1 VDRRHTGIDDVAGSS
16 PLNENVA
23 IYGAA
28 SGFPFFVAGAYVD
41 DAAVSRAAAASARS
55 VTDTIVAC
63 SGLPSSATVTRTRA
77 TPLWPIARFDV
88 PRVSRRGGTSGTGAG
103 VARGDVDRLGIPR
116 GVRDGVGAGRGEGD
130 GLGVASGDA
139 AGLGDAARGS
149 ALGREVAVARS
160 RGSARLTASAIRRT
174 SS

>member
-1 VDRRHTGIDDVAGSS
+1 
-16 PLNENVA
+16 
-23 IYGAA
+23 
-28 SGFPFFVAGAYVD
+28 
-41 DAAVSRAAAASARS
+41 

-103 VARGDVDRLGIPR
+103 VARDEVDGLGIAR
-116 GVRDGVGAGRGEGD
+116 GVRDGVGAGRGDGDGDGD
-130 GLGVASGDA
+130 GLGVSRGDA
-139 AGLGDAARGS
+139 AGLGDAARGC